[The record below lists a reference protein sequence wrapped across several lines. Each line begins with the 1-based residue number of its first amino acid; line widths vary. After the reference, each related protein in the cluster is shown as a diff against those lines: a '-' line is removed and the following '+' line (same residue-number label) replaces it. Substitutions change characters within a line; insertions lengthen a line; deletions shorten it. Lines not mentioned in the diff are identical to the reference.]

1 MSTELPNFP
10 HLEGDLPQYGPQAFP
25 SRDREQPV
33 EGPSGAAPN
42 GGSDST
48 GLPSLDQTVRV
59 FERDVVVV
67 GGCGHVGLPLA
78 IAFASRG
85 LSVGIYDIDESAVA
99 EVSAG
104 RMPFLEN
111 GANEPL
117 AQAVAEGRLVASAE
131 PEIVSSGE
139 NLVVVI
145 GTPVDEHMNPD
156 PRAVPAALAQCSPY
170 LRDGQLL
177 VLRSTVYPGV
187 TARVEQL
194 LAGIG
199 VGVEVSF
206 CPERIAEGHA
216 MTELFSLPQI
226 VSARSAETRAR
237 AARLFNNLTERI
249 VELEPEEAELAKLF
263 TNAWRYIKFAAANQ
277 FFVMAN
283 DHGLDFSRIH
293 AAVVGDY
300 PRAADMPGAGFS
312 AGPCL
317 LKDTMQ
323 LASFMDNS
331 FILGH
336 AAMLVNEGLPLYLTG
351 RLERHGNLSHKTVGI
366 LGMAFKGGSDDTR
379 DSLSY
384 KLKRILEFRAGTVLC
399 SDPYV
404 NTDAALVSLDEAL
417 EKSDILVIAAPH
429 PEYRSIETSLPV
441 VDVWNLLGQGTMV

>member
-1 MSTELPNFP
+1 MDT
-10 HLEGDLPQYGPQAFP
+10 
-25 SRDREQPV
+25 
-33 EGPSGAAPN
+33 
-42 GGSDST
+42 
-48 GLPSLDQTVRV
+48 V

-85 LSVGIYDIDESAVA
+85 LKVGIYDIDENAVA
-99 EVSAG
+99 EVGAG
-104 RMPFLEN
+104 HMPFREA
-111 GANEPL
+111 GADEL
-117 AQAVAEGRLVASAE
+117 LRAAVSTGQLVAASD

-139 NLVVVI
+139 HLVVVI

-156 PRAVPAALAQCSPY
+156 PRAVPAALEQCGPY
-170 LRDGQLL
+170 LRDSQHL

-187 TARVEQL
+187 TARVESL
-194 LAGIG
+194 LAGLG
-199 VGVEVSF
+199 VDVEVSF

-216 MTELFSLPQI
+216 MTELFNLPQI
-226 VSARSAETRAR
+226 VAARSPEARERAG
-237 AARLFNNLTERI
+237 RLFRHLTDRI
-249 VELEPEEAELAKLF
+249 VELDPEEAELAKLF

-283 DHGLDFSRIH
+283 DHGLDFAKIH

-351 RLERHGNLSHKTVGI
+351 RLERHGDLSAKTVGI

-384 KLKRILEFRAGTVLC
+384 KLKRILQFRAGAVVCT
-399 SDPYV
+399 DPYV
-404 NTDAALVSLDEAL
+404 TRDPALVSLDEVL
-417 EKSDILVIAAPH
+417 EKSDLLVIAAPH
-429 PEYRSIETSLPV
+429 PEYKSIRTTTPV
-441 VDVWNLLGQGTMV
+441 VDVWNLLGNGTLV